1 MDFNL
6 VSRNWKPQHHG
17 YLALMKRKG
26 FNESRVMR
34 KLDEEVRNALIV
46 NSWELLTAFTK
57 IERKDK
63 IQYLMKTYYL
73 SYSRIEDIITL
84 DKDTE

>member
-1 MDFNL
+1 
-6 VSRNWKPQHHG
+6 
-17 YLALMKRKG
+17 
-26 FNESRVMR
+26 MR

-57 IERKDK
+57 IERKEK
-63 IQYLMKTYYL
+63 IQYLMETYHL

-84 DKDTE
+84 DKD

>member
-1 MDFNL
+1 
-6 VSRNWKPQHHG
+6 
-17 YLALMKRKG
+17 MKRKG

-63 IQYLMKTYYL
+63 IQYLMETYYL
-73 SYSRIEDIITL
+73 SFSRIEDIIAL
-84 DKDTE
+84 DKDIE

>member
-1 MDFNL
+1 
-6 VSRNWKPQHHG
+6 
-17 YLALMKRKG
+17 MKRRG
-26 FNESRVMR
+26 FNESRVMQ

-46 NSWELLTAFTK
+46 NSWELLTAFTE

-63 IQYLMKTYYL
+63 IQYLMETYYL

-84 DKDTE
+84 DKETE

>member
-6 VSRNWKPQHHG
+6 VSRNWKTQLQG
-17 YLALMKRKG
+17 YLVLMKRKG
-26 FNESRVMR
+26 FNESRLMQ

-63 IQYLMKTYYL
+63 IQYLMETYYL
-73 SYSRIEDIITL
+73 SFSRIEDIITL
-84 DKDTE
+84 LDKD